1 LKEKG
6 FSEWMSASILH
17 PYTQRISQSMRENFI
32 NELISYFVET
42 NSPENRE
49 YFHIRMMRLEI
60 EAYSEK

>member
-1 LKEKG
+1 
-6 FSEWMSASILH
+6 
-17 PYTQRISQSMRENFI
+17 MRENFI